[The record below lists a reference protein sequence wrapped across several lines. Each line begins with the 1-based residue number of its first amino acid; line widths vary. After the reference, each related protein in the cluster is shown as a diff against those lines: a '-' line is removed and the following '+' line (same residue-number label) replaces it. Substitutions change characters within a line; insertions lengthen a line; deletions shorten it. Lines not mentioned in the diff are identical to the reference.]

1 MTLIQR
7 VQDILLKPKET
18 WPAVAAEPADVA
30 SIYRNYLVYLAAIP
44 AICGFIGL
52 TLMGAGALG
61 FQVRIP
67 FASGLVHMVLSY
79 VLSLVA
85 VYVLALIA
93 NALAPTFN
101 GTKNTVSALKL
112 VAYGSTAGFL
122 GGVFSL
128 IPSLGILGILAALYS
143 IYLIYTGIPVLMKAP
158 PEKAGAYTAVV
169 IVCGFVAMIV
179 LGAVTSLA
187 MPGRGMS
194 MVGLPGGSSSGDGEV
209 SIKTPGGEITI
220 NTAKLEEASKRME
233 AAGKRMEQ
241 ANASGDVAAAGKAM
255 SEAMGAMTGSTGTP
269 IAAADLKALLPE
281 SVGDLK
287 RESMEAQSNAAMG
300 FATSMAKAAYAGGDK
315 RLELSVVDTGGFA
328 GLATMAAWA
337 NLTVDKETNDAVEK
351 VYKQGRRTM
360 RESYR
365 KDGSRSEL
373 TVILENGVMVEAQ
386 GDHIDP
392 ASLKSVV
399 DGLGLAKVEA
409 LKRSV
414 AKQ

>member
-61 FQVRIP
+61 FRVRIP

-128 IPSLGILGILAALYS
+128 IPSLGILGILTALYS
-143 IYLIYTGIPVLMKAP
+143 IYLIYTGIPVLMKSP

-179 LGAVTSLA
+179 LGAITSLA

-194 MVGLPGGSSSGDGEV
+194 MVGLPGGSSSSDGEV

-351 VYKQGRRTM
+351 VYKQGGRTM